1 MIKNLD
7 VMKCQLV
14 KETTVSYQAIHG
26 LKESVQIG
34 QELELDRAAD
44 EYFYI
49 VAVSAKGDVI
59 GIHQISHG
67 DLTSSSAHPR
77 EVFKR
82 AILNNAVGIVCLHNH
97 PSGDPTPSKSDRNV
111 TERLITAGEILGVK
125 VLDHVIIGMGG
136 NHYSFA
142 EHEKGLFC

>member
-14 KETTVSYQAIHG
+14 KESTVSYQVIRG
-26 LKESVQIG
+26 LKGSVQIG
-34 QELELDRAAD
+34 RELELDKAAD

-49 VAVSAKGDVI
+49 VAISAKGDVV

-67 DLTSSSAHPR
+67 DLTSSTVTPR

-97 PSGDPTPSKSDRNV
+97 PSGNPTPSKSDHMV
-111 TERLITAGEILGVK
+111 TRRMISAGDILGVE
-125 VLDHVIIGMGG
+125 VLDHVIIGRDGRY
-136 NHYSFA
+136 YSFA
-142 EHEKGLFC
+142 EHNKSLFV

>member
-14 KETTVSYQAIHG
+14 KENTMTYQTVHG
-26 LKESVQIG
+26 LKEAAQIG
-34 QELELDRAAD
+34 RELELDMAAD

-49 VAVSAKGDVI
+49 VAVNAKGDVT

-67 DLTSSSAHPR
+67 DLTSSNATPR

-97 PSGDPTPSKSDRNV
+97 PSGDPTPSKSDRLV
-111 TERLITAGEILGVK
+111 TERLIAAGEILGVK
-125 VLDHVIIGMGG
+125 VMDHVIIGMDGRY
-136 NHYSFA
+136 YSFV